1 MAMTMFKVD
10 HKKKLYIHG
19 DLNAREIRELKRE
32 GWRVDVK
39 AKPSIPSKAV
49 NKNGI
54 PREGDTSC
62 QSVSDATS
70 HSKRQK
76 ASKSG
81 SVRSAKG
88 NTTRRKRSS

>member
-1 MAMTMFKVD
+1 MLTMFKVD
-10 HKKKLYIHG
+10 HKKKLFIHG
-19 DLNAREIRELKRE
+19 DLNSREIRELKRE

-39 AKPSIPSKAV
+39 AKPSISIKTV

-62 QSVSDATS
+62 QSANDATS
-70 HSKRQK
+70 RSKRRK
-76 ASKSG
+76 ASKSDLA
-81 SVRSAKG
+81 RSAKG

>member
-19 DLNAREIRELKRE
+19 DLNAREIRELKKE

-39 AKPSIPSKAV
+39 AKPSISSKTV

-62 QSVSDATS
+62 QSANDATS
-70 HSKRQK
+70 RSRRQEV
-76 ASKSG
+76 SKSG
-81 SVRSAKG
+81 SARSARG
-88 NTTRRKRSS
+88 NTTKQKRSS

>member
-1 MAMTMFKVD
+1 MAMTMYKVD
-10 HKKKLYIHG
+10 HKKKLFIHG

-32 GWRVDVK
+32 GWRVDVE
-39 AKPSIPSKAV
+39 AQPSIPSSAV

-54 PREGDTSC
+54 PREGDSSC
-62 QSVSDATS
+62 QSVNGATS
-70 HSKRQK
+70 RSKRRK

-81 SVRSAKG
+81 SDRSAKG

>member
-1 MAMTMFKVD
+1 MVMTMFKVD

-62 QSVSDATS
+62 QSVNGATS
-70 HSKRQK
+70 RSKQRK
-76 ASKSG
+76 ASKSDLG
-81 SVRSAKG
+81 RSAKG
-88 NTTRRKRSS
+88 NTMKRKRSS